1 MSTKVFEC
9 NFNTVG
15 LESLVRQENDKD
27 LDNDEDSTI
36 DEPLLE
42 IGSE

>member
-27 LDNDEDSTI
+27 LDIDEDSI